1 MVDIIHQSDFGYAM
15 QGLADFV
22 KPLAEGLEKGIDL
35 REKREAQKERSQQRE
50 AMQGMQ
56 AYAQHLARGD
66 DPFQPQPGRDWQD
79 PRLDPEIM
87 RLKAMAGDRA
97 GEIDNLL
104 TPIAEQNKR
113 EYYSGELQNTLH
125 GAVAAGQMSEDEA
138 RIALQSAEQT
148 GDYQGAYDLALQG
161 IGEAEVRQKAHQT
174 LEIEAGAIEMQLRQ
188 MGAKAPYAAV
198 AHLGRMKALLSNP
211 QADVNVE
218 ALTGE
223 FYELMST
230 HYREMLKPRAD
241 AFGMPQPSRGL
252 PLYYDVVGYPSPAQ
266 PGTPPPPPAEEPQAG
281 QPQPQARTR
290 GGQLTGEQQQATGP
304 AGQAATITGMLSAL
318 QNQKPDALGVGEF
331 TSDYE
336 NSNVSPLG
344 LRSNVPGSYYGPPKR
359 KRKKD

>member
-1 MVDIIHQSDFGYAM
+1 VVDIIHQSGFGYAM

-35 REKREAQKERSQQRE
+35 KEKREAQKERSQQRE

-56 AYAQHLARGD
+56 AYMQHLARGEN
-66 DPFQPQPGRDWQD
+66 PFQPQPGRDWLD
-79 PRLDPEIM
+79 PRLDPDIM
-87 RLKAMAGDRA
+87 RLKIMAGDRA

-113 EYYSGELQNTLH
+113 EFYSGELQNTLH
-125 GAVAAGQMSEDEA
+125 GAVAAGMMSEHEA
-138 RIALQSAEQT
+138 QVALQSAEQS

-188 MGAKAPYAAV
+188 MGANAPYPAV
-198 AHLGRMKALLSNP
+198 AHLGRMKALLANP

-241 AFGMPQPSRGL
+241 AFGIPAPARGL
-252 PLYYDVVGYPSPAQ
+252 PLYYDVVGYPEGAR
-266 PGTPPPPPAEEPQAG
+266 PGTPSPPPAQGPQAG
-281 QPQPQARTR
+281 QPQPQAETS
-290 GGQLTGEQQQATGP
+290 GGQLTGGQQQATGP
-304 AGQAATITGMLSAL
+304 ASQAATITGMLNAL
-318 QNQKPDALGVGEF
+318 QNQKPAAIGVSEF

-336 NSNVSPLG
+336 TSNVSPLG
-344 LRSNVPGSYYGPPKR
+344 LRGNVPGSYYGPPKR
-359 KRKKD
+359 KRKD